1 MKWAQKNIWGFVM
14 SYKKYFLLFVIFL
27 LLPLSSCMNLK
38 QPNPEIKYYALEYNP
53 PIYSGK
59 DQLPCIIKLES
70 FSVSPIYD
78 TMGII
83 YRKEAFERDAYTYHK
98 WSVNPADM
106 LTYLV
111 GRDLKSS
118 GLFKGVVIPGER
130 NKEITFR
137 LGAIID
143 EFYELDGDK
152 EWNGVLS
159 LSISLTPEGKAKNS
173 GIDMFQKTYSV
184 TEKCEKKNPAALAA
198 ALSRAME
205 NVSRQIGEG
214 LYEFI
219 RQGMME

>member
-1 MKWAQKNIWGFVM
+1 MIT
-14 SYKKYFLLFVIFL
+14 KKIL
-27 LLPLSSCMNLK
+27 LLILALFLFLPSLSCMNLK
-38 QPNPEIKYYALEYNP
+38 QPNPEIKYYTLEYNP

-78 TMGII
+78 TTGIV
-83 YRKEAFERDAYTYHK
+83 YRKEAFERDVYTYHK

-130 NKEITFR
+130 NKEVTFN
-137 LGAIID
+137 LGAIVD
-143 EFYELDGDK
+143 EFYELDEDSK
-152 EWNGVLS
+152 WSGVLS
-159 LSISLTPEGKAKNS
+159 LSISLTPEGKAKS
-173 GIDMFQKTYSV
+173 AGIDMFQKTYSV
-184 TEKCEKKNPAALAA
+184 TERCEKKNPAALAA

-205 NVSRQIGEG
+205 NVSRQVGED

-219 RQGMME
+219 MQVVQD